1 MEIKT
6 VAVMG
11 VGAVGSYFV
20 YGLSDKLGDDLW
32 VVAEGERAE
41 RLRKNGIIIN
51 DKTYH
56 VHVKT
61 PAEAHGADLLLI
73 ATKYSGLL
81 DSLDDIEKVVAPH
94 TLVLSLLNG
103 VESEEIVGE
112 RIGMEHMLYSLMKIA
127 SQRVGNSIRFNPAG
141 TLGVFYGESGHAEP
155 TERALAIARLFD
167 GSGVNYHICEDIL
180 QDMWYKFAL
189 NVSKNLPQAMVNCGY
204 NGYFG
209 SEHVAALSSGLRAEV
224 VAVAAAKGI
233 DISDETA
240 PATSNSPATLPT
252 ARFSTLQDLDAKR
265 HTEVDMFS
273 GAMMRMGAKLGIPT
287 PYNEVTWHVI
297 KALEDKNDGKIS

>member
-6 VAVMG
+6 VALMG
-11 VGAVGSYFV
+11 AGAVGSYFV
-20 YGLSDKLGDDLW
+20 YGLSEKLGDDLW

-41 RLRKNGIIIN
+41 RLRKNGLVIN
-51 DKTYH
+51 DTVYP
-56 VHVKT
+56 VKVKS

-73 ATKYSGLL
+73 ATKYDALT
-81 DSLDDIEKVVAPH
+81 DSLDAIEQIVAPH

-103 VESEEIVGE
+103 VESEEIVGG

-127 SQRVGNSIRFNPAG
+127 AQRVGNSIRFDPAG
-141 TLGVFYGESGHAEP
+141 TLGVFYGEPGHREP
-155 TERALAIARLFD
+155 TERALAIARLFE

-180 QDMWYKFAL
+180 QDIWYKFAL

-209 SEHVAALSSGLRAEV
+209 SEHLAAVSSALRAEV
-224 VAVAAAKGI
+224 VAVAAAQGI

-240 PATSNSPATLPT
+240 PATCNSPTTSPA

-265 HTEVDMFS
+265 HTEIDMFS
-273 GAMMRMGAKLGIPT
+273 GAMMRMGRRLGVAT
-287 PYNEVTWHVI
+287 PYNEMTYHI
-297 KALEDKNDGKIS
+297 IRALEDKNDGKIF